1 MKSNAGS
8 CQNLAEKQFVPS
20 ADDNDPLS
28 RVRSLYLLQDGSGRM
43 GKLQLTL
50 RTSVMIAALAL
61 AACGAQGQ
69 ATADAKPPEGEA
81 VSDGAVA

>member
-1 MKSNAGS
+1 
-8 CQNLAEKQFVPS
+8 
-20 ADDNDPLS
+20 
-28 RVRSLYLLQDGSGRM
+28 M

-61 AACGAQGQ
+61 AACGAQAQ